1 MAHRLLSRALI
12 PAGVAAALALAVMPA
27 AQAASAPGWRIVKVI
42 GVKAGLSEMTS
53 LAATGPA
60 NAWAGGN
67 TCPASCGVQT
77 PAVEHWN
84 GKSWKAFALSV
95 PDTAGSASNPVV
107 ASSSA
112 TNTWIFVLNSAGTQ
126 YAEHWNGSQAT
137 VTSFPAGPVI
147 SAAAV
152 LGRNNAWAFGS
163 EGLGSGGPVTPYAA
177 HYNGTTWTQVSL
189 PVIPA
194 GASAVSASAIWVYG
208 QLPGTSP
215 AVYAVSRWNG
225 QKWITRK
232 LPNLH
237 LGTGYFLVPG
247 NIVAL
252 RAHDVWVDGT
262 LGKGMGV
269 GDGVV
274 LLNWNGSKWTR
285 VKTRYPT
292 SQFDSDLTQD
302 GHGGIWVSGYSSAA
316 QGYAGPYLYHYNGGH
331 WTRQLVPTTKGD
343 KPQMGG
349 LTWIRGTR
357 SVWGAGMLLPGDG
370 TSQGDLLKYGT

>member
-1 MAHRLLSRALI
+1 MSRAFI
-12 PAGVAAALALAVMPA
+12 SVGVAAALAMTVMPA
-27 AQAASAPGWRIVKVI
+27 AQAASPPGWRIVKVI
-42 GVKAGLSEMTS
+42 GVKAGLSEMTN
-53 LAATGPA
+53 LAASGA
-60 NAWAGGN
+60 ASAWAGGN
-67 TCPASCGVQT
+67 TCPASCGTQA

-95 PDTAGSASNPVV
+95 PDTAGSPANPVV

-112 TNTWIFVLNSAGTQ
+112 TNTWIFVVNNAGVQ
-126 YAEHWNGSQAT
+126 YAEHWNGSRAT
-137 VTSFPAGPVI
+137 VTSFPAGPTI

-177 HYNGTTWTQVSL
+177 HYNGKTWTQVSL
-189 PVIPA
+189 PVIPT
-194 GASAVSASAIWVYG
+194 GASAVSASDIWVYG

-225 QKWITRK
+225 HKWITRK

-237 LGTGYFLVPG
+237 LGAGYFLVPG

-252 RAHDVWVDGT
+252 NADDVWVDGT

-292 SQFDSDLTQD
+292 SQFDTDLTQD

-316 QGYAGPYLYHYNGGH
+316 EGYAGPYLYHYNGGH
-331 WTRQLVPTTKGD
+331 WTRQLAPTTKGD

-349 LTWIRGTR
+349 LTWIPGTR
-357 SVWGAGMLLPGDG
+357 SVWGAGMVLPGDG
-370 TSQGDLLKYGT
+370 TSQGVLLKYGS